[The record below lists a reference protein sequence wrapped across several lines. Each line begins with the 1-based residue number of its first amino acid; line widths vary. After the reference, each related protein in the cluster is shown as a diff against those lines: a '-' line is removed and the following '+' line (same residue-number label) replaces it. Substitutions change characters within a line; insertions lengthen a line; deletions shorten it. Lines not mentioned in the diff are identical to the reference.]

1 MDVTKKGN
9 FYYWNKNLPQ
19 IISGY
24 KAMTFIYIKKKY
36 WGIIYYVVVNLELNW
51 NNTFGIQ
58 LFEFGILADK
68 LRNDLLHLQY
78 RIKHFALTGRLC

>member
-9 FYYWNKNLPQ
+9 FYYWNRNLPQ

-36 WGIIYYVVVNLELNW
+36 WGIIYGGYVYKKLNRRNLLN
-51 NNTFGIQ
+51 IQ
-58 LFEFGILADK
+58 LFEFGILTDK

-78 RIKHFALTGRLC
+78 RIKHQALTGHLR